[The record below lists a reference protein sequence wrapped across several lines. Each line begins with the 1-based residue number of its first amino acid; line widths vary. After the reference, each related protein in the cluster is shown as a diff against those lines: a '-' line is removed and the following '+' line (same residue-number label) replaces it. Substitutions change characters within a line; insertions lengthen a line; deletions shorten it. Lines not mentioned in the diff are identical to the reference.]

1 MIALS
6 FFVNLFL
13 IIPILGRCQNIE
25 RAQYD
30 KSNRLQEDSQGNK
43 CGAEAV
49 PNHGRAWKNR
59 Q

>member
-6 FFVNLFL
+6 FFVYLFL
-13 IIPILGRCQNIE
+13 IIPTPGRCQNIE

-30 KSNRLQEDSQGNK
+30 KSNRLQEDSKGNQY
-43 CGAEAV
+43 GAEVV
-49 PNHGRAWKNR
+49 PNYGRERENC